1 MAEVCIAAAPSEDA
15 PARGL
20 GAALTALGF
29 AVNPE
34 APPEAEIAKT
44 VEDAKCVLAVW
55 SNAPPPPWLVVMTT
69 LALERK
75 KLVCVE
81 IESGATPAPF
91 QSAPRIDLT
100 TLDRA
105 DFKAR
110 FEALIGEIEKLTAPT
125 EGDADA
131 LPDALAIARA
141 AIVLPEI
148 APPTTTTMR
157 RSRRW
162 SMIGGLTLAAVVVF
176 AVAFGAGRLIN
187 AARSGT
193 PLIAEQPAKAAVTSA
208 AVVAPEAPYGVTLA
222 DLETLSWREAAAKLR
237 ADAAPRIK
245 AEAEAGDNFAST
257 LACLGHMAGAEGFL
271 PSPAAARVHCDAAS
285 ERNYPA
291 ALYLS
296 WALRR
301 AAPHVAGDEASARTR
316 LADAAHAGWINAMV
330 DYGSVLAPDAR
341 APLANQTEAGRLW
354 LAAAERGDARGQ
366 YFYARWL
373 RDSAAGPRDPS
384 AAIPFLQRAA
394 ESNQRDA
401 LHMLA
406 TLYRDGIG
414 VPRNAAT
421 ARGLYERAATL
432 QYPPSMFNLAD
443 LIEHG
448 TEADRAR
455 AVTLYRGLAC
465 MRDEQQIQPLA
476 AQRLRAMRQA
486 PAACA

>member
-1 MAEVCIAAAPSEDA
+1 MAEVCIAAAPGEDA

-34 APPEAEIAKT
+34 APAEAEIAKT
-44 VEDAKCVLAVW
+44 VEDAKCVLAIW
-55 SNAPPPPWLVVMTT
+55 SSALPPPWLVVMTT

-81 IESGATPAPF
+81 IETGATPAPF

-105 DFKAR
+105 DFKMR
-110 FEALIGEIEKLTAPT
+110 FEAMIGEVEKLTAPT

-141 AIVLPEI
+141 AVVKPESP
-148 APPTTTTMR
+148 PPTPAPR
-157 RSRRW
+157 ARRW
-162 SMIGGLTLAAVVVF
+162 PMVGALALALGIVF
-176 AVAFGAGRLIN
+176 AIAFGAGRIIN

-193 PLIAEQPAKAAVTSA
+193 LLIAEQPAEAAVA
-208 AVVAPEAPYGVTLA
+208 AATVAPDAPYGVTLA
-222 DLETLSWREAAAKLR
+222 ELETMPWREAAAKIR
-237 ADAAPRIK
+237 ADAAARIK
-245 AEAEAGDNFAST
+245 AEAEAGDSFAST

-271 PSPAAARVHCDAAS
+271 PSPAAARTHCDAAS
-285 ERNYPA
+285 EQGYPA

-301 AAPHVAGDEASARTR
+301 AAPHVAGDEATARAR
-316 LADAAHAGWINAMV
+316 LAEAARKGWINAMV
-330 DYGSVLAPDAR
+330 DYGSVLASDAR

-421 ARGLYERAATL
+421 ARTLYERAATL

-448 TEADRAR
+448 SDADRAR
-455 AVTLYRGLAC
+455 AITLYRGLAC

>member
-1 MAEVCIAAAPSEDA
+1 MVG
-15 PARGL
+15 GL
-20 GAALTALGF
+20 
-29 AVNPE
+29 
-34 APPEAEIAKT
+34 
-44 VEDAKCVLAVW
+44 VLA
-55 SNAPPPPWLVVMTT
+55 
-69 LALERK
+69 
-75 KLVCVE
+75 
-81 IESGATPAPF
+81 
-91 QSAPRIDLT
+91 
-100 TLDRA
+100 
-105 DFKAR
+105 
-110 FEALIGEIEKLTAPT
+110 
-125 EGDADA
+125 
-131 LPDALAIARA
+131 A
-141 AIVLPEI
+141 AIV
-148 APPTTTTMR
+148 
-157 RSRRW
+157 
-162 SMIGGLTLAAVVVF
+162 F
-176 AVAFGAGRLIN
+176 AIAFGAGRVIN
-187 AARSGT
+187 AARTGT
-193 PLIAEQPAKAAVTSA
+193 LMVPEQHAEAAA
-208 AVVAPEAPYGVTLA
+208 APVASVPDAPYGVTLA
-222 DLETLSWREAAAKLR
+222 DLETLPWREAAAKLH

-245 AEAEAGDNFAST
+245 AEAEAGDSFAST

-285 ERNYPA
+285 EQGYPA

-301 AAPHVAGDEASARTR
+301 TAPHVAGDEATARAR
-316 LADAAHAGWINAMV
+316 LAEAARKGWINALV
-330 DYGSVLAPDAR
+330 DYGSVLAQDAR
-341 APLANQTEAGRLW
+341 APLADQTEAGRLW

-414 VPRNAAT
+414 VPRDSAA
-421 ARGLYERAATL
+421 ARALYERAATL

-448 TEADRAR
+448 TDADRAR